1 MNTFH
6 ITMRGELSSTMW
18 QGDKLKTETENETE
32 LKTPRS
38 IALATKF
45 IAMMERRAE
54 RSSEAANKH
63 ELISKLTFLIV
74 LGMAY
79 ENWGDRIM
87 SVLAAFV

>member
-1 MNTFH
+1 M
-6 ITMRGELSSTMW
+6 
-18 QGDKLKTETENETE
+18 KTENETESE

-45 IAMMERRAE
+45 ISMMENRAN
-54 RSSEAANKH
+54 RSKDAAANH

-79 ENWGDRIM
+79 ENWGDRLM

>member
-1 MNTFH
+1 M
-6 ITMRGELSSTMW
+6 
-18 QGDKLKTETENETE
+18 KTENESETE

-45 IAMMERRAE
+45 ISMMERRAE
-54 RSSEAANKH
+54 RSSEAASNH

-87 SVLAAFV
+87 SALAVFV

>member
-1 MNTFH
+1 M
-6 ITMRGELSSTMW
+6 
-18 QGDKLKTETENETE
+18 KTENENETE

-38 IALATKF
+38 IAIATKF
-45 IAMMERRAE
+45 ISMMENRAN
-54 RSSEAANKH
+54 RSKDAANNH

-87 SVLAAFV
+87 SALAIFV

>member
-1 MNTFH
+1 MTN
-6 ITMRGELSSTMW
+6 EN
-18 QGDKLKTETENETE
+18 ETETE
-32 LKTPRS
+32 LKTPKS

-45 IAMMERRAE
+45 ITMMESRAN
-54 RSSEAANKH
+54 RSKEAANKH

-87 SVLAAFV
+87 SVLAVFV

>member
-1 MNTFH
+1 MTN
-6 ITMRGELSSTMW
+6 EN
-18 QGDKLKTETENETE
+18 ETETE
-32 LKTPRS
+32 LKTPKS

-45 IAMMERRAE
+45 IAMMESRAN
-54 RSSEAANKH
+54 RSKEAANNH

-87 SVLAAFV
+87 SVLAVFV

>member
-1 MNTFH
+1 MTN
-6 ITMRGELSSTMW
+6 EN
-18 QGDKLKTETENETE
+18 ETETE
-32 LKTPRS
+32 LKTPKS

-45 IAMMERRAE
+45 ITMMESRAN
-54 RSSEAANKH
+54 RSKDAANNP

-87 SVLAAFV
+87 SVLAVFV

>member
-1 MNTFH
+1 M
-6 ITMRGELSSTMW
+6 
-18 QGDKLKTETENETE
+18 KTETEDETE

-38 IALATKF
+38 IAIATKF
-45 IAMMERRAE
+45 ISMMENRAN
-54 RSSEAANKH
+54 RSKDAANNH

-87 SVLAAFV
+87 SALAIFV

>member
-1 MNTFH
+1 M
-6 ITMRGELSSTMW
+6 
-18 QGDKLKTETENETE
+18 KTENETETE
-32 LKTPRS
+32 LKTPKS
-38 IALATKF
+38 VAVAAKFLAYL
-45 IAMMERRAE
+45 ERRAE
-54 RSSEAANKH
+54 RSTEAANNH

>member
-1 MNTFH
+1 MTN
-6 ITMRGELSSTMW
+6 E
-18 QGDKLKTETENETE
+18 TETETE

-38 IALATKF
+38 IALASKF
-45 IAMMERRAE
+45 ITMMENRAN
-54 RSSEAANKH
+54 RSKEAANNH

-87 SVLAAFV
+87 SVLAVFV

>member
-1 MNTFH
+1 MTIEN
-6 ITMRGELSSTMW
+6 
-18 QGDKLKTETENETE
+18 ETETE

-38 IALATKF
+38 ILLAQKF
-45 IAMMERRAE
+45 IGMIERRAE
-54 RSSEAANKH
+54 RSSEAANNH

-87 SVLAAFV
+87 SALAIFV

>member
-1 MNTFH
+1 M
-6 ITMRGELSSTMW
+6 
-18 QGDKLKTETENETE
+18 KTEIENETE

-38 IALATKF
+38 IAIATKF
-45 IAMMERRAE
+45 ISMMENRAN
-54 RSSEAANKH
+54 RSKDAANNH

-87 SVLAAFV
+87 SALAIFV

>member
-1 MNTFH
+1 M
-6 ITMRGELSSTMW
+6 
-18 QGDKLKTETENETE
+18 KTENETETE

-45 IAMMERRAE
+45 IGMMERRAE
-54 RSSEAANKH
+54 RSSEAASNH

-87 SVLAAFV
+87 SALAIFV

>member
-1 MNTFH
+1 
-6 ITMRGELSSTMW
+6 G
-18 QGDKLKTETENETE
+18 GDGMKTETENETE

-38 IALATKF
+38 IAIATKF
-45 IAMMERRAE
+45 ISMMENRAN
-54 RSSEAANKH
+54 RSKDAANNH

-87 SVLAAFV
+87 SALAIFV

>member
-1 MNTFH
+1 MTN
-6 ITMRGELSSTMW
+6 EN
-18 QGDKLKTETENETE
+18 ETETE
-32 LKTPRS
+32 LKTPKS

-45 IAMMERRAE
+45 ITMMESRAN
-54 RSSEAANKH
+54 RSKDAANNH

-87 SVLAAFV
+87 SVLAVFV

>member
-1 MNTFH
+1 MTN
-6 ITMRGELSSTMW
+6 EN
-18 QGDKLKTETENETE
+18 ETETE
-32 LKTPRS
+32 LKTPKS

-45 IAMMERRAE
+45 ITMMENRAN
-54 RSSEAANKH
+54 RSKDAANNH

-87 SVLAAFV
+87 SVLAVFV

>member
-1 MNTFH
+1 M
-6 ITMRGELSSTMW
+6 
-18 QGDKLKTETENETE
+18 TETENETENE

-45 IAMMERRAE
+45 ISMMESRAN
-54 RSSEAANKH
+54 RSKDAANNH

-87 SVLAAFV
+87 SALAIFV

>member
-1 MNTFH
+1 MTN
-6 ITMRGELSSTMW
+6 E
-18 QGDKLKTETENETE
+18 TETETE
-32 LKTPRS
+32 LKTPKS

-45 IAMMERRAE
+45 ISMMENRAN
-54 RSSEAANKH
+54 RSKDAANNH

-87 SVLAAFV
+87 SVLAVFV

>member
-1 MNTFH
+1 M
-6 ITMRGELSSTMW
+6 
-18 QGDKLKTETENETE
+18 KTETENETE

-38 IALATKF
+38 IAIATKF
-45 IAMMERRAE
+45 ISMMENRAN
-54 RSSEAANKH
+54 RSKDAANNH

-87 SVLAAFV
+87 SALAIFV

>member
-1 MNTFH
+1 M
-6 ITMRGELSSTMW
+6 
-18 QGDKLKTETENETE
+18 KTENENENE

-38 IALATKF
+38 IAIATKF
-45 IAMMERRAE
+45 ISMMENRAN
-54 RSSEAANKH
+54 RSKDAANNH

-87 SVLAAFV
+87 SALAIFV

>member
-1 MNTFH
+1 MTN
-6 ITMRGELSSTMW
+6 E
-18 QGDKLKTETENETE
+18 TETETE
-32 LKTPRS
+32 LKTPKS

-45 IAMMERRAE
+45 ITMMENRAN
-54 RSSEAANKH
+54 RSKEAANNH

-87 SVLAAFV
+87 SVLAVFV

>member
-1 MNTFH
+1 M
-6 ITMRGELSSTMW
+6 
-18 QGDKLKTETENETE
+18 KTEIENENE

-38 IALATKF
+38 IAIATKF
-45 IAMMERRAE
+45 ISMMENRAN
-54 RSSEAANKH
+54 RSKDAANNH

-87 SVLAAFV
+87 SALAIFV

>member
-1 MNTFH
+1 M
-6 ITMRGELSSTMW
+6 
-18 QGDKLKTETENETE
+18 KTESETETE

-38 IALATKF
+38 IAIATKF
-45 IAMMERRAE
+45 ISMMENRAN
-54 RSSEAANKH
+54 RSKDAANNH

-87 SVLAAFV
+87 SALAIFV

>member
-1 MNTFH
+1 MTN
-6 ITMRGELSSTMW
+6 EN
-18 QGDKLKTETENETE
+18 ENETE

-45 IAMMERRAE
+45 ISMMENRAH
-54 RSSEAANKH
+54 RSKDAAANH

-79 ENWGDRIM
+79 ENWGDRLM

>member
-1 MNTFH
+1 MTN
-6 ITMRGELSSTMW
+6 E
-18 QGDKLKTETENETE
+18 TETETE

-45 IAMMERRAE
+45 ISMMENRAN
-54 RSSEAANKH
+54 RSKEAANNH

-87 SVLAAFV
+87 SVLAVFV

>member
-1 MNTFH
+1 MTN
-6 ITMRGELSSTMW
+6 EN
-18 QGDKLKTETENETE
+18 ETETE
-32 LKTPRS
+32 LKTPKS

-45 IAMMERRAE
+45 ITMMENRAN
-54 RSSEAANKH
+54 RSKEAANNH

-87 SVLAAFV
+87 SVLAVFV

>member
-1 MNTFH
+1 M
-6 ITMRGELSSTMW
+6 
-18 QGDKLKTETENETE
+18 KTETETETE

-45 IAMMERRAE
+45 VTYLERRAE
-54 RSSEAANKH
+54 RSTEAANNH

>member
-1 MNTFH
+1 MTN
-6 ITMRGELSSTMW
+6 E
-18 QGDKLKTETENETE
+18 TETETE
-32 LKTPRS
+32 LKTPKS

-45 IAMMERRAE
+45 ITMMENRAN
-54 RSSEAANKH
+54 RSKDAANNH

-87 SVLAAFV
+87 SVLAVFV

>member
-1 MNTFH
+1 MTN
-6 ITMRGELSSTMW
+6 EN
-18 QGDKLKTETENETE
+18 ETETE

-45 IAMMERRAE
+45 ISMMESRAN
-54 RSSEAANKH
+54 RSKDAAANH

-79 ENWGDRIM
+79 ENWGDRLM

>member
-1 MNTFH
+1 MTN
-6 ITMRGELSSTMW
+6 EN
-18 QGDKLKTETENETE
+18 ETETE
-32 LKTPRS
+32 LKTPQS

-45 IAMMERRAE
+45 ITMMESRAN
-54 RSSEAANKH
+54 RSKESANNH

-87 SVLAAFV
+87 SVLAVFV

>member
-1 MNTFH
+1 MTN
-6 ITMRGELSSTMW
+6 EN
-18 QGDKLKTETENETE
+18 ETETE
-32 LKTPRS
+32 LKTPKS

-45 IAMMERRAE
+45 ITMMESRAN
-54 RSSEAANKH
+54 RSKEAANNH

-87 SVLAAFV
+87 SVLAVFV

>member
-1 MNTFH
+1 MTIEN
-6 ITMRGELSSTMW
+6 
-18 QGDKLKTETENETE
+18 ETETE

-45 IAMMERRAE
+45 IALMERRAE
-54 RSSEAANKH
+54 RSKDAANNH

-79 ENWGDRIM
+79 ENWGDRII
-87 SVLAAFV
+87 SVLAAFI

>member
-1 MNTFH
+1 MTN
-6 ITMRGELSSTMW
+6 EN
-18 QGDKLKTETENETE
+18 ETETE

-45 IAMMERRAE
+45 ITMMENRAN
-54 RSSEAANKH
+54 RSKEAANNH

-87 SVLAAFV
+87 SVLAVFV

>member
-1 MNTFH
+1 MTN
-6 ITMRGELSSTMW
+6 EN
-18 QGDKLKTETENETE
+18 ETETE

-45 IAMMERRAE
+45 ITMMETRAN
-54 RSSEAANKH
+54 RSKEAANNH

-87 SVLAAFV
+87 SVLAVFV

>member
-1 MNTFH
+1 M
-6 ITMRGELSSTMW
+6 
-18 QGDKLKTETENETE
+18 TETETATENE

-45 IAMMERRAE
+45 ISMMENRAN
-54 RSSEAANKH
+54 RSKDAANNH

-87 SVLAAFV
+87 SALAIFV

>member
-1 MNTFH
+1 MTN
-6 ITMRGELSSTMW
+6 EN
-18 QGDKLKTETENETE
+18 ETETE
-32 LKTPRS
+32 LKTPKS

-45 IAMMERRAE
+45 ISMMENRAN
-54 RSSEAANKH
+54 RSKDAANNH

-87 SVLAAFV
+87 SVLAVFV

>member
-1 MNTFH
+1 MT
-6 ITMRGELSSTMW
+6 
-18 QGDKLKTETENETE
+18 TENETETE

-45 IAMMERRAE
+45 ISMMENRAN
-54 RSSEAANKH
+54 RSKDAANNH

>member
-1 MNTFH
+1 MTN
-6 ITMRGELSSTMW
+6 
-18 QGDKLKTETENETE
+18 ENEPETE

-45 IAMMERRAE
+45 ISMMENRAN
-54 RSSEAANKH
+54 RSKEAANNH
-63 ELISKLTFLIV
+63 ELISKLTFLLV

-87 SVLAAFV
+87 SVLAVFV

>member
-1 MNTFH
+1 MTN
-6 ITMRGELSSTMW
+6 
-18 QGDKLKTETENETE
+18 ENETE
-32 LKTPRS
+32 TEFKPEIELKTPKS

-45 IAMMERRAE
+45 ISMMEKRAK
-54 RSSEAANKH
+54 RSSDAASNH

-87 SVLAAFV
+87 SALALFV